1 MRVRVE
7 ALGREMPSG
16 ASGDTALRI
25 AKLLVR
31 IWRRLLPLGSRR
43 LRLWVFLRH
52 RFAEPSTTEATAT
65 QFIRSPSKPEVFD
78 KLPPPGRLAGR
89 SVRILVL
96 KLDHI
101 GDLIVSFKPCLLLR
115 QAWPEA
121 EITLVCGS
129 WNRQLA
135 EALCCF
141 DTIHTCDFFGAS
153 FGANASQ
160 MGPDGLTAFQ
170 ELSLGPFD
178 IAIDLRHD
186 DDNRIL
192 LAYVDARFRVG
203 FATSVPEV
211 TLDLSLP
218 NLESGMTSGALHA
231 ETRLALLIFL
241 TVQTFAPPH
250 WPVAKILLGGRK
262 ASRLFEDGPIVGI
275 GIGAGRPIRE
285 WGSDRFATLMAA
297 MISRR
302 KCRFVLLGSAD
313 DHAEAEMI
321 AANLPS
327 GSCVNLAGAVPL
339 NDLPRKISGLDLY
352 IGNDTG
358 PTHLAALLDI
368 PTINIFSGISDID
381 VWRAVGKQVVT
392 ISSPAPCAPCRLS
405 ELRDCKNGHICMA
418 GITVDYVLQEALRL
432 LDSNRHVTHSV
443 HSTERLH
450 AAAY

>member
-1 MRVRVE
+1 M
-7 ALGREMPSG
+7 
-16 ASGDTALRI
+16 
-25 AKLLVR
+25 
-31 IWRRLLPLGSRR
+31 WRRLLPLGSRR
-43 LRLWVFLRH
+43 LRLWMLLRH
-52 RFAEPSTTEATAT
+52 RLAARSSAKAAAN
-65 QFIRSPSKPEVFD
+65 QGIRSASKPEVFD

-115 QAWPEA
+115 EAWPEA

-141 DTIHTCDFFGAS
+141 DAIHTCDYFGPS
-153 FGANASQ
+153 FGPSASR

-170 ELSLGPFD
+170 KLSLGRFD

-203 FATSVPEV
+203 FATSIPEV

-218 NLESGMTSGALHA
+218 NLEGGIASGALHA

-262 ASRLFEDGPIVGI
+262 ASRLFEDGPIVGV
-275 GIGAGRPIRE
+275 GIGAGRPLRK
-285 WGSDRFATLMAA
+285 WGADRFVSLMAA

-302 KCRFVLLGSAD
+302 KCRFVLFGGPD

-327 GSCVNLAGAVPL
+327 GSCVNLAGTVAL
-339 NDLPRKISGLDLY
+339 SDLPRKICGLDLY

-368 PTINIFSGISDID
+368 PTINIFSGISNID

-392 ISSPAPCAPCRLS
+392 ISSPAPCAPCRLG

-432 LDSNRHVTHSV
+432 LDSNRQVTHSV
-443 HSTERLH
+443 HPTERLH